1 MKSYRNKRPVIVV
14 SLDDYERMADT
25 TEHMFTTKL
34 EKKYLKFLPGAYESS
49 TGTQLVFPHQLCP
62 KAIRFRPKWRLFAKR
77 ITRQVVNITA
87 IKNED
92 MSESLI
98 FRLK

>member
-1 MKSYRNKRPVIVV
+1 MKSYRNLQPLILV
-14 SLDDYERMADT
+14 SKEDYDRLADGSK
-25 TEHMFTTKL
+25 HMLSMKL
-34 EKKYLKFLPGAYESS
+34 ERKYLKFLPPAYESS
-49 TGTQLVFPHQLCP
+49 TGTQLIFPHHQCP
-62 KAIRFRPKWRLFAKR
+62 QVVRFRPKWMPLTQCVSRR
-77 ITRQVVNITA
+77 VVNITA